1 MNIEKNLRGG
11 KFNRLL
17 EKAMVDVKNKTNL
30 NRLELEVVYLLSHYD
45 DITTLTDICRYTQMN
60 KGHMSTTLENL
71 VKQGYIVCKRD
82 DKDRRYVIYELT
94 DASEHLCQEMEILWA
109 ELTAKVVEGID
120 ESSLAV
126 FNRVS
131 EQISHNIDRLLEN
144 DQELLHRVIG
154 VQFFYF
160 F

>member
-82 DKDRRYVIYELT
+82 DKDRRYVKYELT

-131 EQISHNIDRLLEN
+131 ERISHNIDRLLEN

>member
-17 EKAMVDVKNKTNL
+17 EKTMVDVKNKTNL

-71 VKQGYIVCKRD
+71 LKQGYIVCKRD
-82 DKDRRYVIYELT
+82 DKDRRYVKYELT

>member
-82 DKDRRYVIYELT
+82 DKDRRYVKYELT

-154 VQFFYF
+154 VLFFYF

>member
-17 EKAMVDVKNKTNL
+17 EKAMVDVKKQTNL

-71 VKQGYIVCKRD
+71 VKQDTLYAKEMIKIVD
-82 DKDRRYVIYELT
+82 
-94 DASEHLCQEMEILWA
+94 M
-109 ELTAKVVEGID
+109 
-120 ESSLAV
+120 
-126 FNRVS
+126 
-131 EQISHNIDRLLEN
+131 
-144 DQELLHRVIG
+144 
-154 VQFFYF
+154 
-160 F
+160 

>member
-82 DKDRRYVIYELT
+82 DKDRRYVKYELA

>member
-82 DKDRRYVIYELT
+82 DKDRRYVKYELT
-94 DASEHLCQEMEILWA
+94 DASEHLCQDMEILWA

>member
-109 ELTAKVVEGID
+109 ELTAKGVEGID

>member
-82 DKDRRYVIYELT
+82 DKDRRYVKYELT

-131 EQISHNIDRLLEN
+131 EQISHNIDQLLEN
-144 DQELLHRVIG
+144 D
-154 VQFFYF
+154 
-160 F
+160 

>member
-82 DKDRRYVIYELT
+82 DKDRRYVKYELA

-131 EQISHNIDRLLEN
+131 EHISHNIDRLLEN
-144 DQELLHRVIG
+144 D
-154 VQFFYF
+154 
-160 F
+160 

>member
-1 MNIEKNLRGG
+1 MILRIPSVLAACVFRIFPSG
-11 KFNRLL
+11 
-17 EKAMVDVKNKTNL
+17 A
-30 NRLELEVVYLLSHYD
+30 
-45 DITTLTDICRYTQMN
+45 
-60 KGHMSTTLENL
+60 
-71 VKQGYIVCKRD
+71 KQGYIVCKRD
-82 DKDRRYVIYELT
+82 DKDRRYVKYELT

-144 DQELLHRVIG
+144 D
-154 VQFFYF
+154 
-160 F
+160 

>member
-17 EKAMVDVKNKTNL
+17 EKTMVDVKNKTNL

-82 DKDRRYVIYELT
+82 DKDRRYVKYELT

>member
-11 KFNRLL
+11 KFKHLL

-45 DITTLTDICRYTQMN
+45 EITTLTDICRYTQMN
-60 KGHMSTTLENL
+60 KGHMSTTLDNL
-71 VKQGYIVCKRD
+71 VKQGYIICKRD
-82 DKDRRYVIYELT
+82 DKDRRYVKY
-94 DASEHLCQEMEILWA
+94 EILWA

-120 ESSLAV
+120 EGSLAV

-131 EQISHNIDRLLEN
+131 EQISHNIDQLLEN
-144 DQELLHRVIG
+144 D
-154 VQFFYF
+154 
-160 F
+160 

>member
-82 DKDRRYVIYELT
+82 DKDRRYVKYELT

-109 ELTAKVVEGID
+109 ELTTKVVEGID